1 MKTLFDGEEIVCER
15 EKYAVFGTIVDSNLY
30 QSVRSDIIGTDLHC
44 LAQVKRVFPYGT
56 ELMKNT
62 VFSKLKDKDSKGKMI
77 KAMNDITKKEI
88 YDFEATSMNYPYENE
103 VRERRGN
110 TTAYRES
117 GQRAVNEYISK
128 CIKNDCSWASE

>member
-1 MKTLFDGEEIVCER
+1 
-15 EKYAVFGTIVDSNLY
+15 
-30 QSVRSDIIGTDLHC
+30 
-44 LAQVKRVFPYGT
+44 
-56 ELMKNT
+56 MKNT